1 MKTSFLKMTMCSVL
15 LAASILSGAF
25 SIRGEKD
32 VIISRNGNTSHT
44 GIPKGP
50 VPISCSVDDES
61 GELNVYFTGNLG
73 NVAITVCELS
83 LGIVAS
89 ETVDSSLGTVQ
100 LYIPVTPG
108 FYEITFVT
116 AGGDIYTGT
125 FTL

>member
-1 MKTSFLKMTMCSVL
+1 MFQNSKPILAGIL
-15 LAASILSGAF
+15 LAASILICGQIKAD
-25 SIRGEKD
+25 EKN
-32 VIISRNGNTSHT
+32 VIISRVGEHPTV
-44 GIPKGP
+44 GIPKAP
-50 VPISCSVDDES
+50 VPISCFIDDES
-61 GELNVYFTGNLG
+61 GELNFYFTGNLG